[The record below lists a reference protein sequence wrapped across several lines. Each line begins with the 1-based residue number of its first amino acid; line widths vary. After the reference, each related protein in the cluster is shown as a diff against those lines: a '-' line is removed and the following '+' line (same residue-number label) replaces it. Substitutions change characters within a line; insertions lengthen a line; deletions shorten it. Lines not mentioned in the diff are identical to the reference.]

1 MIVIRVFKWIGVI
14 LTTVILALAGFVAWN
29 LYPHNNPQSLPTP
42 LLSLSSNKGAAR
54 LKRSTAI
61 ADYSA
66 LTDSFQAQEL
76 ASYCGV
82 ASSVAVLGAFGGKT
96 SQSDFFTTE
105 ASKVRSRLQVTFG
118 GMTLA
123 ELAGLLR
130 SYNLIVIVRHADE
143 FDISELRRIV
153 IANLAN
159 ANDYLLV
166 NYQREVLGQNRA
178 GHISPLSAY
187 DEATDSVLVM
197 DTAAHKYPPT
207 WVPLESLYA
216 AMRTG
221 DSSSGKLRGFLEVAQ

>member
-1 MIVIRVFKWIGVI
+1 VLRAFKWFGVI
-14 LTTVILALAGFVAWN
+14 IATVILALAGFVAWN
-29 LYPHNNPQSLPTP
+29 LYPHNNPQSLPAP
-42 LLSLSSNKGAAR
+42 LLSHSSNKGAAR

-61 ADYSA
+61 ADYSTLA
-66 LTDSFQAQEL
+66 GSFQAQEL

-82 ASSVAVLGAFGGKT
+82 ASSVAVLGAFGGTT
-96 SQSDFFTTE
+96 SQSDFFTKE

-130 SYNLIVIVRHADE
+130 SYSLSVEVRHADE
-143 FDISELRRIV
+143 FDVSEFRRV
-153 IANLAN
+153 VKTNLSS

-166 NYQREVLGQNRA
+166 NYQREVLGQGRA

-187 DEATDSVLVM
+187 DEATDSVLIM

-221 DSSSGKLRGFLEVAQ
+221 DSSSGKLRGFLEVAR

>member
-1 MIVIRVFKWIGVI
+1 VQRALKSIGVI
-14 LTTVILALAGFVAWN
+14 IATVILALAGLIVWN

-66 LTDSFQAQEL
+66 LKSSFQAQEL

-82 ASSVAVLGAFGGKT
+82 ASSVAVLGAFGSTT
-96 SQSDFFTTE
+96 SQSDFFTQN
-105 ASKVRSRLQVTFG
+105 ASKVRSRLKVTFG

-130 SYNLIVIVRHADE
+130 SYNLIVNVRHADE
-143 FDISELRRIV
+143 FDVAELRRAV
-153 IANLAN
+153 KSNLSS

-166 NYQREVLGQNRA
+166 NYQREVLGQGRA

-187 DEATDSVLVM
+187 DEESDSVLIM

-207 WVPLESLYA
+207 WVPLDSLYA
-216 AMRTG
+216 AMQTS

>member
-1 MIVIRVFKWIGVI
+1 MRRAFKWIGVTI
-14 LTTVILALAGFVAWN
+14 ATVILALAGFIAWN
-29 LYPHNNPQSLPTP
+29 LYPHANPQSLPTP
-42 LLSLSSNKGAAR
+42 LLSLSSHEGAAR
-54 LKRSTAI
+54 LKRSAAI

-66 LTDSFQAQEL
+66 LTGSFQAQEL

-82 ASSVAVLGAFGGKT
+82 ASSVAVLGAFGSTT
-96 SQSDFFTTE
+96 SQSDFFTQD
-105 ASKVRSRLQVTFG
+105 ASKVRSRLKVTFG

-130 SYNLIVIVRHADE
+130 SYNLNVKVRHADE
-143 FDISELRRIV
+143 FDVVDLRRAV
-153 IANLAN
+153 KVNLSS

-166 NYQREVLGQNRA
+166 NYQRAVLGQGRA

-187 DEATDSVLVM
+187 DEASDSVLIM

-216 AMRTG
+216 AMRTS
-221 DSSSGKLRGFLEVAQ
+221 DSSSGKLRGFLEVAR

>member
-1 MIVIRVFKWIGVI
+1 VQRALKWIGVI
-14 LTTVILALAGFVAWN
+14 IATVILALAGFIAWN

-42 LLSLSSNKGAAR
+42 LLSLSSDEGAAR
-54 LKRSTAI
+54 LKRSAAI

-66 LTDSFQAQEL
+66 LTGSFQAQEL

-82 ASSVAVLGAFGGKT
+82 ASSVAVLGAFGSTT
-96 SQSDFFTTE
+96 SQSDFFTQD
-105 ASKVRSRLQVTFG
+105 ASKVRSRLKVTFG

-130 SYNLIVIVRHADE
+130 SYKLNVNVRHADE
-143 FDISELRRIV
+143 FDVAELRRAV
-153 IANLAN
+153 KTNLSS

-166 NYQREVLGQNRA
+166 NYQREVLGQGRA

-187 DEATDSVLVM
+187 DEASDSVLIM

-221 DSSSGKLRGFLEVAQ
+221 DSSSGKLRGFLEVAR

>member
-1 MIVIRVFKWIGVI
+1 VQRALKWIGVI
-14 LTTVILALAGFVAWN
+14 IATVILALAGFVAWN

-42 LLSLSSNKGAAR
+42 LLSLSSDEGAAR
-54 LKRSTAI
+54 LKRSAAI

-66 LTDSFQAQEL
+66 LTGSFQAQEL

-82 ASSVAVLGAFGGKT
+82 ASSVAVLGAFGSTT
-96 SQSDFFTTE
+96 SQSDFFTQD
-105 ASKVRSRLQVTFG
+105 ASKVRSRLKVTFG

-130 SYNLIVIVRHADE
+130 SYNLNVNVRHADE
-143 FDISELRRIV
+143 FDVAELRRAV
-153 IANLAN
+153 KTNLSS

-166 NYQREVLGQNRA
+166 NYQREVLGQGRA

-187 DEATDSVLVM
+187 DEVSDSVLIM

-221 DSSSGKLRGFLEVAQ
+221 DSSSGKLRGFLEVAR

>member
-1 MIVIRVFKWIGVI
+1 VQRALKWIGVI
-14 LTTVILALAGFVAWN
+14 IATVILALAGFITWN

-42 LLSLSSNKGAAR
+42 LLSLSSNEGAAR
-54 LKRSTAI
+54 LKRSAAI

-66 LTDSFQAQEL
+66 LTGSFQAQEL

-82 ASSVAVLGAFGGKT
+82 ASSVAVLGAFGSTT
-96 SQSDFFTTE
+96 SQSDFFTQD
-105 ASKVRSRLQVTFG
+105 ASKVRSRLKVTFG

-130 SYNLIVIVRHADE
+130 SYNLNVNVRHADE
-143 FDISELRRIV
+143 FDVAELRKAV
-153 IANLAN
+153 KANLSS

-166 NYQREVLGQNRA
+166 NYQREVLGQGRA

-187 DEATDSVLVM
+187 DEVSDSVLIM

-207 WVPLESLYA
+207 WVPLKSLYA

-221 DSSSGKLRGFLEVAQ
+221 DSSSGKLRGFLEVAR